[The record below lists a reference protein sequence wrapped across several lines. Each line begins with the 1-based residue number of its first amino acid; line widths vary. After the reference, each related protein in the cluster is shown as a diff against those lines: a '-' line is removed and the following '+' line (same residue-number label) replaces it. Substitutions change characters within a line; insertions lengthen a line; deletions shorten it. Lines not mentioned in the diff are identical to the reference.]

1 VYTKISKTLLP
12 GSARFVKIVHYLAEN
27 NAMVLLDS
35 NIFIYLANGTLE
47 RHVIAG
53 KDIAHAS
60 ITKIESLGFSRIQ
73 ADELL
78 LLEALF
84 SESYNLPLADD
95 VVERAIKLRQARS
108 MSLGDAIVAAT
119 ALEHSSELWTANEED
134 FAQIEGLRIRNP
146 LKS

>member
-1 VYTKISKTLLP
+1 
-12 GSARFVKIVHYLAEN
+12 
-27 NAMVLLDS
+27 MVLLDS

-47 RHVIAG
+47 RQIIVG

-73 ADELL
+73 ANELL

-84 SESYNLPLADD
+84 GESYNLPLTDD
-95 VVERAIKLRQARS
+95 IVNRATKLRQAGS

-119 ALEHSSELWTANEED
+119 ALEHNYELWTANEED
-134 FAQIEGLRIRNP
+134 FAQIESLRIRNP